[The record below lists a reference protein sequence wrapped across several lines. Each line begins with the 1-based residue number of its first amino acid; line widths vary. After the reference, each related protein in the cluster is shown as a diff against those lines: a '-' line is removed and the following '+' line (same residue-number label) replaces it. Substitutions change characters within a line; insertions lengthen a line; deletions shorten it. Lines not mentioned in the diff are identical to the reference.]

1 MGYKQE
7 SEPGWLVDVIAP
19 GADLDLTLY
28 WAFMDK
34 FVTQIN

>member
-7 SEPGWLVDVIAP
+7 SEPGWLVNVVAP
-19 GADLDLTLY
+19 GADLDLTPY

-34 FVTQIN
+34 FGTQIN